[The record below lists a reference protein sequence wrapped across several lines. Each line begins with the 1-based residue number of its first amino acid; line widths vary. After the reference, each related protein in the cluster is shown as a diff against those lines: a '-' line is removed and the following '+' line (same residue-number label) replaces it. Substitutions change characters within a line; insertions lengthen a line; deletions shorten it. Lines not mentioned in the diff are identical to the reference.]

1 MQYLLG
7 IDVGTTGTKTILF
20 RQDGQI
26 IGQAYRGYPIHTP
39 QVSFCEQDPQDWWNA
54 VCETVKEVS
63 CDPAI
68 RQNIVAISMST
79 QGGTTVFLDESNS
92 VIRPAIVWNDKRC
105 TEELADM
112 QKDKPDLDVYRIC
125 GWRESAAMPALQC
138 RWLKKHEPENFAKV
152 AKVLGV
158 PDYLAL
164 RMTGNVAVDISNA
177 GICRF
182 VDIEKRTYNQEI
194 LDYAGVTQDMMP
206 SVLPSA
212 APIGKLTTEAAKAMN
227 LPMDVLLV
235 SGAHD
240 QYAVSLGAGA
250 CKDGDILIG
259 SGTSWVITS
268 LSDGPD
274 FASGLAQSVP
284 AVPGMW
290 GSLRSLSSGGI
301 CLEWWR
307 KNLTVDED
315 GSILSYDRIN
325 EEVTARKAAEEG
337 LFFFPFAGLCDDRA
351 NFKKATFLG
360 LDLSHDRFHLAR
372 AVMESVV
379 FQILWMMESFRAKPS
394 EDGIILA
401 GGASKSKIWSQML
414 ADISGL
420 PVRIPATADLACV
433 GAAVMAGVGCGL
445 YPSAADGYKNL
456 AVVDSVIL
464 PDPEKKVK
472 MKNLYL
478 QYKTLAKSLGLMY
491 NNESVII

>member
-7 IDVGTTGTKTILF
+7 VDVGTTGTKTILF

-26 IGQAYRGYPIHTP
+26 IGQSYRGYPIHTP
-39 QVSFCEQDPQDWWNA
+39 QVSFCEQDPEDWWNA
-54 VCETVKEVS
+54 VCETVTEVS
-63 CDPAI
+63 DDPLI

-79 QGGTTVFLDESNS
+79 QGGTTVFLDEKNQ

-105 TEELADM
+105 QAELE
-112 QKDKPDLDVYRIC
+112 QFKKNKPDLDVYRIC
-125 GWRESAAMPALQC
+125 GWNASAAMPALQC
-138 RWLKKHEPENFAKV
+138 RWLKTHEPENFAQI
-152 AKVLGV
+152 AQVLSV

-164 RMTGNVAVDISNA
+164 RMTGRAAVDISNA

-182 VDIEKRTYNQEI
+182 ANIEKGEYDQQI
-194 LDYAGVTQDMMP
+194 LSYAGVTPDQMP
-206 SVLPSA
+206 PILPSA
-212 APIGKLTTEAAKAMN
+212 APIGKLTAEAAEAMK
-227 LPMDVLLV
+227 LSEEVLLV

-250 CKDGDILIG
+250 CRDGDILIG
-259 SGTSWVITS
+259 SGTSWVVTS
-268 LSDGPD
+268 LSNGPD
-274 FASGLAQSVP
+274 FASGLPQSVP

-325 EEVTARKAAEEG
+325 EEVASRKAAEEG

-351 NFKKATFLG
+351 NFKKATFIG
-360 LDLSHDRFHLAR
+360 MDLSHDRFHLAR

-379 FQILWMMESFRAKPS
+379 FQTVWMMEAFRAKPS
-394 EDGIILA
+394 CDGIILA
-401 GGASKSKIWSQML
+401 GGASRSKVWSQML
-414 ADISGL
+414 ANISGL

-445 YPSAADGYKNL
+445 YPTAAEGYKNL
-456 AVVDSVIL
+456 AVSDTVLL
-464 PDPEKKVK
+464 PEPEKKDT
-472 MKNLYL
+472 MRMLYE
-478 QYKTLAKSLGLMY
+478 QYKTLAKAMGKVY
-491 NNESVII
+491 NSRNVKI

>member
-1 MQYLLG
+1 MEYLLG

-20 RQDGQI
+20 RQDGEI

-39 QVSFCEQDPQDWWNA
+39 QVSFCEQDPNDWWNA
-54 VCETVKEVS
+54 VCETVRAVS
-63 CDPAI
+63 DDPAI

-79 QGGTTVFLDESNS
+79 QGGTTVFLDEYDQ

-105 TEELADM
+105 AEELE
-112 QKDKPDLDVYRIC
+112 QFKKDKPELDVYRIC
-125 GWRESAAMPALQC
+125 GWNASTAMPALQC
-138 RWLKKHEPENFAKV
+138 RWLKRNEPENFARI
-152 AKVLGV
+152 ARVLSV

-164 RMTGNVAVDISNA
+164 RMTGKAAVDISNA

-182 VDIEKRTYNQEI
+182 VDIEKGTYNQEI
-194 LDYAGVTQDMMP
+194 LDYAGVTQSMMP
-206 SVLPSA
+206 PVLPSA
-212 APIGKLTTEAAKAMN
+212 APIGKLTAEAAMAMD
-227 LPMDVLLV
+227 LPGDVLLV

-259 SGTSWVITS
+259 SGTSWVVTS

-274 FASGLAQSVP
+274 FESGLAQSVP
-284 AVPGMW
+284 AVPEMW
-290 GSLRSLSSGGI
+290 GSLRSLSSGGV

-315 GSILSYDRIN
+315 GTILSYDRIN
-325 EEVTARKAAEEG
+325 QEVSSRKAAEEG
-337 LFFFPFAGLCDDRA
+337 LFFFPFAGLCDLKD
-351 NFKKATFLG
+351 NFKKASFVG

-372 AVMESVV
+372 AIMEAVV
-379 FQILWMMESFRAKPS
+379 FQTVWMMESFRAKPS
-394 EDGIILA
+394 KDGIILA
-401 GGASKSKIWSQML
+401 GGASKSPLWSQML

-445 YPSAADGYKNL
+445 FSSAKEGYQKL
-456 AVVDSVIL
+456 AVPDRVIQ
-464 PDPEKKVK
+464 PNHGSKE
-472 MKNLYL
+472 NLRNCFEI
-478 QYKTLAKSLGLMY
+478 YKSLAKFLSIMY
-491 NNESVII
+491 NNGSVKK